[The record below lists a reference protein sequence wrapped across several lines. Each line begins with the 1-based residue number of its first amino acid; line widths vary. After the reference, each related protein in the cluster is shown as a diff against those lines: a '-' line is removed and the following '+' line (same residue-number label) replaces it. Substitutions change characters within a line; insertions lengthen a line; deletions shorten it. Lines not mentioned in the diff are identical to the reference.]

1 MLPGFRF
8 LFAAIVLSMSAM
20 VFGLGAASLFR
31 AAHEKFA
38 SMPSRQG
45 PPVTVFALQNDAA
58 PPALAM
64 LRVEAS
70 AVEKPADNVV
80 QPALATAQPATV
92 PTPVQPEISA
102 SPKPEDS
109 PAPAEVAK
117 PEIAKS
123 EIAKPE
129 VAKPEVAES
138 EAPIAETPAH
148 DEASPSQA
156 NAPVAADEPKIAAIE
171 PAALPPVS
179 QAAAVSS
186 EPAVTKPTVPGPVVS
201 EQASQPAL
209 PEAAP
214 APPTISTKVAGKLA
228 TKVATKIA
236 TLGGPP
242 VAIEPAPPAKV
253 DDDEDSAVKKRQRA
267 RRASHRRHIA
277 AARARLAQQAP
288 QPFQQPTDGFS
299 QPPIAVRKR

>member
-45 PPVTVFALQNDAA
+45 PPVTVFALQNDTA

-64 LRVEAS
+64 LRVEAP

-80 QPALATAQPATV
+80 QPALATERPATV
-92 PTPVQPEISA
+92 STPAEPEISA
-102 SPKPEDS
+102 ALKPADS
-109 PAPAEVAK
+109 PAP
-117 PEIAKS
+117 S

-129 VAKPEVAES
+129 MAKS
-138 EAPIAETPAH
+138 EMAKSEFSKSEIPIAETPPH
-148 DEASPSQA
+148 DEAAPAPA
-156 NAPVAADEPKIAAIE
+156 NAPAPADQTKIAATE
-171 PAALPPVS
+171 PAALPLAN
-179 QAAAVSS
+179 QAA
-186 EPAVTKPTVPGPVVS
+186 PA
-201 EQASQPAL
+201 ASQPAL
-209 PEAAP
+209 SEPVVSAP
-214 APPTISTKVAGKLA
+214 AVASEPALPQAASAPTTID

-242 VAIEPAPPAKV
+242 VAIETKPPAKA
-253 DDDEDSAVKKRQRA
+253 DDDESTIKKHQRA
-267 RRASHRRHIA
+267 QRATHRRQM
-277 AARARLAQQAP
+277 AARARLAQQTP
-288 QPFQQPTDGFS
+288 QPFQQPADGFS
-299 QPPIAVRKR
+299 QPSITVRKR

>member
-8 LFAAIVLSMSAM
+8 LFAAIVLSLSAM

-80 QPALATAQPATV
+80 QPVLATAQPATV
-92 PTPVQPEISA
+92 PTPVERETPAAPKPDDSLAPPEVARPEIT
-102 SPKPEDS
+102 
-109 PAPAEVAK
+109 K
-117 PEIAKS
+117 PEIAK
-123 EIAKPE
+123 A
-129 VAKPEVAES
+129 EVAES
-138 EAPIAETPAH
+138 EALITETPSH
-148 DEASPSQA
+148 DEASLAQA

-179 QAAAVSS
+179 QTAPLSS
-186 EPAVTKPTVPGPVVS
+186 EPAVIKPTVPGPVVS

-228 TKVATKIA
+228 TKIATKIA

-242 VAIEPAPPAKV
+242 VTIEPAPPAKV